1 MRTLQIR
8 VARSAEL
15 ATLTREL
22 GQRPFFLDRLARQE
36 DGRGLLLVAW
46 HGDRP
51 VGVVYLW
58 WEPAEEPELRLH
70 LPGTPLLTHLEVH
83 ADHRARGMGSALIE
97 AAERELVRRG
107 HAAVALAVE
116 VTNDRAARL
125 YRRLGYA
132 DWDQPPIRCYSLTD
146 GNGQR
151 EVEICRIL
159 VKPLGT

>member
-1 MRTLQIR
+1 MHTLLIRT
-8 VARSAEL
+8 ARPAEL
-15 ATLTREL
+15 ALLVREL
-22 GQRPFFLDRLARQE
+22 GDRPFFVDRFARQG

-46 HGDRP
+46 SDDRP

-83 ADHRARGMGSALIE
+83 ADHRARGTGSALIA

-107 HAAVALAVE
+107 HTAVALAVE
-116 VTNDRAARL
+116 VGNDGAARL

-132 DWDQPPIRCYSLTD
+132 EWDQPPIRCYSLTD

-151 EVEICRIL
+151 AVEICRIL
-159 VKPLGT
+159 VKPLPP